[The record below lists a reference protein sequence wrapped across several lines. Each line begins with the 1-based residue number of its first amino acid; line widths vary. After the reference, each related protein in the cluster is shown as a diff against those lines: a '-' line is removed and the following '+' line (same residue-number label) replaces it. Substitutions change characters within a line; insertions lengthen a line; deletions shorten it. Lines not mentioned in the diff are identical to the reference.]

1 GRYDGYWEREINA
14 WDMAAGLVI
23 VREAGGFCE
32 AVREGR
38 DILESGSVLAA
49 NAEIF
54 AAFAGVLRAPE

>member
-1 GRYDGYWEREINA
+1 
-14 WDMAAGLVI
+14 VI